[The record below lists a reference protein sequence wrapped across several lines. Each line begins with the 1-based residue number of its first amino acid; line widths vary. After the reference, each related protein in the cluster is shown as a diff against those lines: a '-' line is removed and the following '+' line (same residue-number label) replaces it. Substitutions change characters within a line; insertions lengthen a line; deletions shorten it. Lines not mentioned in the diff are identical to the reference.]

1 MGPDQFY
8 NKYAL
13 KQKCITFILWRLHCD
28 TEYHET
34 EFYFESKMW
43 AKPISA
49 QSDLGQKLVLWI

>member
-34 EFYFESKMW
+34 EFYFESKM
-43 AKPISA
+43 
-49 QSDLGQKLVLWI
+49 